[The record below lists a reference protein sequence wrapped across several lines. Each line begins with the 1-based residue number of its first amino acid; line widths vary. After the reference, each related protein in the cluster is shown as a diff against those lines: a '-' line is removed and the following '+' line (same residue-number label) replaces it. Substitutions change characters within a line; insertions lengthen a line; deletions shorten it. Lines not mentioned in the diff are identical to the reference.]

1 MNYSKIYNN
10 LVSNKTK
17 RKKDKN
23 TYYES
28 HHIIP
33 RCLGGGDEVSNL
45 VLLTAR
51 EHFIAHRLL
60 SKIYPQDLNL
70 KLAVLFMAS
79 TETLGEIYKVTSRT
93 YSTLKTEASEARK
106 AKASHANTMEFIHNV
121 RTPRSL
127 VNLMRK
133 TDYYKKS
140 KSALR
145 RVIIKYAANLLIADS
160 LGMSLTYSR
169 NRALKIKGN
178 TSPYLILRCE
188 EMFIEKGYINV
199 FVDSKSPLSTR
210 RNCRIDVC
218 TDLNSVIPC
227 VGDVL
232 EVNQRVLEETMGD
245 CFRKLFQVDVPV
257 PVGVGYRDEIGQVQ
271 EYKIIV

>member
-1 MNYSKIYNN
+1 M
-10 LVSNKTK
+10 SNKTK

-28 HHIIP
+28 HHIVP
-33 RCLGGGDEVSNL
+33 RCLGGNDDKENL

-93 YSTLKTEASEARK
+93 YSILKSEASESRK
-106 AKASHANTMEFIHNV
+106 AKAGHKNTMEFIHNIKI
-121 RTPRSL
+121 PPSL
-127 VNLMRK
+127 VGQMKR
-133 TDYYKKS
+133 TTYYKKS
-140 KSALR
+140 TRAFR
-145 RVIIKYAANLLIADS
+145 RVLSMYMANLLVAQRF
-160 LGMSLTYSR
+160 GMSLTYSR
-169 NRALKIKGN
+169 DKALKLEGK
-178 TSPYLILRCE
+178 TSTYLILKCE
-188 EMFIEKGYINV
+188 DLFIEKGYITAL
-199 FVDSKSPLSTR
+199 VDSKSPLADR
-210 RNCRIDVC
+210 KKCKIDVC
-218 TDLNSVIPC
+218 NDDFPMLSC
-227 VGDVL
+227 VEAVL
-232 EVNQRVLEETMGD
+232 KMNQRTLEEVMGE

-257 PVGVGYRDEIGQVQ
+257 PVGVGYRDEMGQVQ